1 MSLLC
6 LILAGG
12 KSIRMGRDKALLY
25 DSVNQ
30 LSQKLTSRGT
40 RVIVACG
47 SPNRA
52 NLFNSECWFDPADA
66 LSLADVLRAFVQ
78 VHDEEIQLF
87 PCDMY
92 NLDDE
97 AIDAILAQPPGVPVD
112 QDGRDQFTLAR
123 IPKGTTFSSSSS
135 LKGLFSDFERNQM
148 DFLDR
153 RLENFNFPTQI
164 DDLNKSNQ

>member
-25 DSVNQ
+25 DFVNQ
-30 LSQKLTSRGT
+30 LSQKLISRGT

-47 SPNRA
+47 RQNRA
-52 NLFNSECWFDPADA
+52 TLFKSECWFDPADSS
-66 LSLADVLRAFVQ
+66 SLADVVRAFVQ
-78 VHDEEIQLF
+78 EHDEEIQLF

-97 AIDAILAQPPGVPVD
+97 AIDAILAQAPGVPVD
-112 QDGRDQFTLAR
+112 QEGSDQYTLAR
-123 IPKGTTFSSSSS
+123 IPKGCTFSTSSS
-135 LKGLFSDFERNQM
+135 LKGLFSDFERNPM
-148 DFLDR
+148 DFLGR
-153 RLENFNFPTQI
+153 RLENFNSPTQI

>member
-25 DSVNQ
+25 NSVNQ

-66 LSLADVLRAFVQ
+66 LSLADVLRAFVL

>member
-66 LSLADVLRAFVQ
+66 LSLADVIRAFVQ
-78 VHDEEIQLF
+78 EHDEEIQLF

-148 DFLDR
+148 DFLDQ

>member
-66 LSLADVLRAFVQ
+66 LPLADVLRAFVQ

-97 AIDAILAQPPGVPVD
+97 AIDAILAQASGVPVD
-112 QDGRDQFTLAR
+112 RDGRNQFTLAR
-123 IPKGTTFSSSSS
+123 IPKGCMFSTSSS
-135 LKGLFSDFERNQM
+135 LKGLFSDFERNPM

>member
-30 LSQKLTSRGT
+30 LSQKLTSRGN
-40 RVIVACG
+40 RIIVACG

-52 NLFNSECWFDPADA
+52 NLFNSECWLDPSDA

-97 AIDAILAQPPGVPVD
+97 AIDCLLYTSPSP
-112 QDGRDQFTLAR
+112 RDRQKSR
-123 IPKGTTFSSSSS
+123 MPSSA
-135 LKGLFSDFERNQM
+135 
-148 DFLDR
+148 
-153 RLENFNFPTQI
+153 
-164 DDLNKSNQ
+164 

>member
-47 SPNRA
+47 SPNRV

-97 AIDAILAQPPGVPVD
+97 AIDAILAQAPGVPVD

-123 IPKGTTFSSSSS
+123 IPKGCTFSTSSS
-135 LKGLFSDFERNQM
+135 LKGLFSDFERNPM

>member
-12 KSIRMGRDKALLY
+12 KSIRMGHDKALLY
-25 DSVNQ
+25 DFVNQ
-30 LSQKLTSRGT
+30 LSQNLTSRDN

-47 SPNRA
+47 SKNRA
-52 NLFNSECWFDPADA
+52 NLFNAECWFDPADTRT
-66 LSLADVLRAFVQ
+66 LADVIRAFVQ
-78 VHDEEIQLF
+78 EHEGEIQLF
-87 PCDMY
+87 PCDLY

-97 AIDAILAQPPGVPVD
+97 AIDAILAQSPGVPVD
-112 QDGRDQFTLAR
+112 QNGRDQFTLTR
-123 IPKGTTFSSSSS
+123 IPKGFMFSPSPS
-135 LKGLFSDFERNQM
+135 LKGLFSDLERNQM
-148 DFLDR
+148 DFLGQ

>member
-30 LSQKLTSRGT
+30 LSQKLTLRGT
-40 RVIVACG
+40 RIIVACG

-78 VHDEEIQLF
+78 EHDEEIQLF

-97 AIDAILAQPPGVPVD
+97 AIDAILAQLPGVPVD
-112 QDGRDQFTLAR
+112 QDGREQFTLAR
-123 IPKGTTFSSSSS
+123 IPKGCTFSTSSS

-164 DDLNKSNQ
+164 DDLNKSAQ